1 MFLFDDNDDGQIEIT
16 QYVPRI
22 QIRPFST
29 VDARAWALFGQATY
43 SLSSRVSLTGG
54 VRYSDEQK
62 DIHNVGGVY
71 RLGTAILAN
80 PASFYDFVDRAIYD
94 AWTPKAS
101 IQFQASRETFVYFSA
116 TRGFK
121 SGGLNVTATAPGGAF
136 QPEFAWSYEGGLK
149 RTMADGRV
157 YVNTAVFYNDY
168 QDLQVQT
175 FLRPGVVHISNAA
188 SATITGLELE
198 ATAAVRRSLHLAGQ
212 VSWLDATYDR
222 YLADRARR
230 CDGRRGGPPPE
241 QRA

>member
-1 MFLFDDNDDGQIEIT
+1 MTLRSRSRSTTLG
-16 QYVPRI
+16 I

-71 RLGTAILAN
+71 QLDTAVLAN
-80 PASFYDFVDRAIYD
+80 PASFYDFVDRATYD

-101 IQFQASRETFVYFSA
+101 VQFQASRETFVYFSA

-121 SGGLNVTATAPGGAF
+121 SGGLNVTAMAPGGAF

-168 QDLQVQT
+168 KDLQVQT
-175 FLRPGVVHISNAA
+175 FLRPRCGSHQQ
-188 SATITGLELE
+188 
-198 ATAAVRRSLHLAGQ
+198 RRIGDHYWA
-212 VSWLDATYDR
+212 
-222 YLADRARR
+222 RARG
-230 CDGRRGGPPPE
+230 DRGGEAQPAPRGPGLVARRDLRPLPCR
-241 QRA
+241 RAGRCARATRRATD